1 MLLIEKLVL
10 LNDFSTKLSINKHI
24 LNKYIDKNDLIYLSQ
39 ILNLFFKEMDD
50 ELYKRQIYLF
60 SFIWIY
66 RLRKGESIGL
76 INRSIINIDSDNVEI
91 IDFISSIVQCFD
103 LEVSNIEIEYLKFI
117 ILSLNTAS
125 LDNSINFKFIYGC
138 REKNSSI

>member
-10 LNDFSTKLSINKHI
+10 LNDFSTKLSINQHI

-76 INRSIINIDSDNVEI
+76 INWSIINIDSDNVEI

-138 REKNSSI
+138 REK

>member
-1 MLLIEKLVL
+1 MCCG
-10 LNDFSTKLSINKHI
+10 NSILQKG
-24 LNKYIDKNDLIYLSQ
+24 LPFFYLHK
-39 ILNLFFKEMDD
+39 IFYTL
-50 ELYKRQIYLF
+50 
-60 SFIWIY
+60 IY

-76 INRSIINIDSDNVEI
+76 INWSIINIDSDNVEI

>member
-10 LNDFSTKLSINKHI
+10 LNDFSTKLSINQHI

-76 INRSIINIDSDNVEI
+76 I
-91 IDFISSIVQCFD
+91 
-103 LEVSNIEIEYLKFI
+103 
-117 ILSLNTAS
+117 
-125 LDNSINFKFIYGC
+125 
-138 REKNSSI
+138 RERQ

>member
-1 MLLIEKLVL
+1 MFLWLKTLYRKRT
-10 LNDFSTKLSINKHI
+10 FTW
-24 LNKYIDKNDLIYLSQ
+24 
-39 ILNLFFKEMDD
+39 LFTFTQLYGLYQ
-50 ELYKRQIYLF
+50 LYKRQIYLF

-76 INRSIINIDSDNVEI
+76 INWSIINIDSDNVEI

>member
-10 LNDFSTKLSINKHI
+10 LNDFSTKLSINQHI

-76 INRSIINIDSDNVEI
+76 INWSIINIDSDNVEI

-117 ILSLNTAS
+117 ILSLNT
-125 LDNSINFKFIYGC
+125 
-138 REKNSSI
+138 